1 MKGILRFALGALCAL
16 TIAGVYAQP
25 PGLAGLVWLD
35 NNLEFDLNAG
45 NLVTTGAIGTTVAL
59 GDQAPVCITKLPNT
73 LDVALN
79 LTALTGIPNLP
90 SITLVGTAQAGGSQ
104 IRWQLP
110 QPVTIDQCISV
121 SGVNVLIKEITAAS
135 LLVNLTLLNP
145 PYNSSVCNDTF
156 YVQMTP
162 TGGNQFNFV
171 NLVAFAFCVE
181 SPFTRIDGTVRDLD
195 YIAHSGPIP
204 EPASVLAIGT
214 GLVGLLGLRR
224 RKKKD
229 PRGGGRHAPYFPQP
243 TGGEESTM
251 RHTHRIFG
259 LIAASLIGSAVLY

>member
-1 MKGILRFALGALCAL
+1 MKGMLRFALGALCAM

-25 PGLAGLVWLD
+25 PGLAGLVWQD

-45 NLVTTGAIGTTVAL
+45 NLVTTGAISTTVSI

-73 LDVALN
+73 LDVSLD

-90 SITLVGTAQAGGSQ
+90 SITLVGTALAGGSQ

-110 QPVTIDQCISV
+110 QPVTINQCVQV

-135 LLVNLTLLNP
+135 LLVNLTLLDP
-145 PYNSSVCNDTF
+145 PYNSAVCNDTF
-156 YVQMTP
+156 YVRMTP

-171 NLVAFAFCVE
+171 NLVAFALCVE
-181 SPFTRIDGTVRDLD
+181 NPFTRINGTVQDLE
-195 YIAHSGPIP
+195 YIAYSGPIP
-204 EPASVLAIGT
+204 EPASMLALGT

-224 RKKKD
+224 RRK
-229 PRGGGRHAPYFPQP
+229 
-243 TGGEESTM
+243 
-251 RHTHRIFG
+251 
-259 LIAASLIGSAVLY
+259 